1 MLGKYVLFGQ
11 FISQMFVLKGIFLAS
26 RNASGGIGQS
36 VETAM
41 NLVCGPVICG
51 TDYLH
56 IALSG
61 TDSHKNLSEFL
72 LLSDGSL

>member
-1 MLGKYVLFGQ
+1 MVGQ
-11 FISQMFVLKGIFLAS
+11 V
-26 RNASGGIGQS
+26 S
-36 VETAM
+36 VGTAM

-61 TDSHKNLSEFL
+61 TDSYKNLSEFL